1 MSDIIPLKISMN
13 AKRAEALIRKLAD
26 DSKRVRFTT
35 HANERME
42 ERDIS
47 LADALRVLRNGTV
60 EGQPEPGNKPSEWK
74 CKMVRHARGN
84 REIGVI
90 TIIIR
95 ESYLLVKTVEW
106 EDLK

>member
-1 MSDIIPLKISMN
+1 MSEIIPLKKVAMS
-13 AKRAEALIRKLAD
+13 ARQAEALIKQLAS
-26 DSKRVRFTT
+26 DSTKVRFTI

-47 LADALRVLRNGTV
+47 LADVLRVLCRGTV
-60 EGQPEPGNKPSEWK
+60 EGLPERGTKNGEWK

-90 TIIIR
+90 TIIVR
-95 ESYLLVKTVEW
+95 ESYLLIKTVEW
-106 EDLK
+106 EDL

>member
-1 MSDIIPLKISMN
+1 MSDVIPLKIAMT
-13 AKRAEALIRKLAD
+13 AKRAEALIKQLAQ
-26 DSKRVRFTT
+26 DSKNIRFTT

-47 LADALRVLRNGTV
+47 LADVVRVLCQGSI
-60 EGQPEPGNKPSEWK
+60 EGHPEEGLKSGEWK

-90 TIIIR
+90 SIIVK
-95 ESYLLVKTVEW
+95 EAYLLIKTVEW
-106 EDLK
+106 EDLR